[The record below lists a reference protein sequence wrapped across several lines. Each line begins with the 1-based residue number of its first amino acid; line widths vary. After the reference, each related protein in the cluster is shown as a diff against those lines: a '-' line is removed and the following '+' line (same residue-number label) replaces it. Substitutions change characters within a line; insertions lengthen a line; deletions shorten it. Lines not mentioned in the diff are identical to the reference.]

1 MLLGKFN
8 KVKKSFG
15 DRLILEIDNLE
26 IQYGEKI
33 GLVGLNGSGKSTLIN
48 ILIGREAID
57 SGNVILDKSFSYINQ
72 FDEEVEIENS
82 KVFKELKVEEYN
94 EYLSGGEKIK
104 ARIAK
109 ALSSNARIIIADE
122 PTSNLDMEGIKY
134 LENKLIEYKGAVLL
148 VSHDREFLNKICN
161 KIIEIENGK
170 ITEYK
175 GDYSSYL
182 NQKDEKVK
190 RQGFEYEKYVKEK
203 IRLQEAIDV
212 KSYLRD
218 GIRKTPKRFGN
229 SEARLHKMGGQSA
242 RKSMENAIKNLE
254 SRIEKLEEKEKPI
267 ETKKLK
273 IDIVSGKEFYS
284 NYPIEVKDLNLKAG
298 SKELIVNCD
307 FKIRKGKKVALVG
320 NNGVGKTT
328 LINEILNGGSGIKVA
343 NKVKIGYF
351 KQNLDILNSKKTI
364 LENIKE
370 ESSLDETYIRIVLS
384 RFLFRNIEV
393 HKKVDVLSGGEKVRV
408 ALCKVILSD
417 NNFLILDEPSNY
429 LDIASMEALEEALI
443 NTNKTLII
451 VSHDRHLIENVCN
464 EVLEIENKKIVQY
477 SYSLNEALKQ
487 KNKPNLNKS
496 NQEKNNKLIIL
507 KNRLTETISLLSIE
521 QDMKKKENLEIQYN
535 ELLKEIKMI

>member
-1 MLLGKFN
+1 MLGKLD

-15 DRLILEIDNLE
+15 DRLILDIDNLE

-48 ILIGREAID
+48 ILIGRETVD

-72 FDEEVEIENS
+72 FDEEVEVESS
-82 KVFKELKVEEYN
+82 KVFKELKVEEYK

-104 ARIAK
+104 ARIGK
-109 ALSSNARIIIADE
+109 ALNSNSRIIIADE

-161 KIIEIENGK
+161 RIIEIENGK

-182 NQKDEKVK
+182 TQKEEKVK
-190 RQGFEYEKYVKEK
+190 RQGFEYEQFIKEK
-203 IRLQEAIDV
+203 SRLEEAIEV
-212 KSYLRD
+212 KSSLRD

-284 NYPIEVKDLNLKAG
+284 NYPIEVKELNLKAG
-298 SKELIVNCD
+298 NKELITNCD

-320 NNGVGKTT
+320 SNGVGKTT

-343 NKVKIGYF
+343 NKVNIGYF
-351 KQNLDILNSKKTI
+351 KQNLDILNSEKTI

-408 ALCKVILSD
+408 ALCRVILSD

-443 NTNKTLII
+443 NTNKTLLI
-451 VSHDRHLIENVCN
+451 VSHDRHFIESVCN
-464 EVLEIENKKIVQY
+464 EVLEIENKNIIQY
-477 SYSLNEALKQ
+477 SCNLKELQSQ
-487 KNKPNLNKS
+487 KNNPSVNKS
-496 NQEKNNKLIIL
+496 SKVKENKLIVL

-521 QDMKKKENLEIQYN
+521 QDVKKKETLEIQYN
-535 ELLKEIKMI
+535 ELLNEIKQI